1 MNLGIILQLISINVF
16 RIQIRV
22 VQVPALGQT
31 AMGWAALQRPGRS
44 EHSLSMAMWQESKTA
59 VLTGKT
65 ELVWLFYKPFYNA
78 VISELK
84 PVTRYCFIKSFL
96 LPSFLPFSLSLSPFL
111 PLSFPSFFPF
121 FLSFLPSS
129 LYLTIILSL
138 HSFMESL
145 IHKVS
150 SVPQPL
156 C

>member
-96 LPSFLPFSLSLSPFL
+96 LPSFLPFSLSLSLSLSSSFLPFL
-111 PLSFPSFFPF
+111 LSFLPFLPSFFP
-121 FLSFLPSS
+121 LPNYYS
-129 LYLTIILSL
+129 LTAFIHGVT
-138 HSFMESL
+138 HS
-145 IHKVS
+145 
-150 SVPQPL
+150 
-156 C
+156 